1 MGALD
6 TVRRELQK
14 AFDKIHVRS
23 LRIAGSSSSSIHYS
37 LHGAHL
43 AFVFVWLLFREA
55 KIFKSELSL
64 PLKSTHCLVS
74 INPKLSSLSQNLYFK
89 NGQSVSDQIW
99 KIMLLS
105 RNLLHL
111 EIRLLIGFG
120 SWVSLQVTS
129 VFFLF

>member
-23 LRIAGSSSSSIHYS
+23 LRIAGSSSSSSIHYS

-43 AFVFVWLLFREA
+43 AFVWLLFREA
-55 KIFKSELSL
+55 KILKSELSL

-74 INPKLSSLSQNLYFK
+74 INPKLSSLYQNLYFK
-89 NGQSVSDQIW
+89 NGQSVGDQIW
-99 KIMLLS
+99 KTMLLS
-105 RNLLHL
+105 RNLLL
-111 EIRLLIGFG
+111 SEIR
-120 SWVSLQVTS
+120 
-129 VFFLF
+129 

>member
-23 LRIAGSSSSSIHYS
+23 LRIAGSSSSSSSSSIHYP

-43 AFVFVWLLFREA
+43 AFVWLLFREA
-55 KIFKSELSL
+55 KILKSELSL

-89 NGQSVSDQIW
+89 NAQNVSDQIW
-99 KIMLLS
+99 KIRLLS
-105 RNLLHL
+105 RNLLLL
-111 EIRLLIGFG
+111 EIR
-120 SWVSLQVTS
+120 
-129 VFFLF
+129 

>member
-23 LRIAGSSSSSIHYS
+23 LRIAGSSSSSIHYP

-43 AFVFVWLLFREA
+43 AFVWLLFREA
-55 KIFKSELSL
+55 KILKSELSL

-89 NGQSVSDQIW
+89 NAQNVSDQIW

-105 RNLLHL
+105 RNLLLL
-111 EIRLLIGFG
+111 EIR
-120 SWVSLQVTS
+120 
-129 VFFLF
+129 

>member
-23 LRIAGSSSSSIHYS
+23 LRIAGSSSSSSSSIHYP

-43 AFVFVWLLFREA
+43 AFVWLLFREA
-55 KIFKSELSL
+55 KILKSELSL

-89 NGQSVSDQIW
+89 NAQNVSDQIW

-105 RNLLHL
+105 RNLLLL
-111 EIRLLIGFG
+111 EIR
-120 SWVSLQVTS
+120 
-129 VFFLF
+129 